1 MAGYTELLQTML
13 AMVIVSLLVINAN
26 RAIFVNN
33 ESLVEG
39 ELENQVIAIAQDFIE
54 ESRSTTFDATTVDGG
69 VPVNIPEGFS
79 SIGPG
84 SGESTRAS
92 FNDFDDY
99 DGWTESITTA
109 NGVTYDVEVEV
120 SYYEDGARTNSK
132 STLKQMIVTVTS
144 NDLTNYGTNKSY
156 SFKFLRSFYAD

>member
-33 ESLVEG
+33 ESLVKG

-92 FNDFDDY
+92 L
-99 DGWTESITTA
+99 TILMT
-109 NGVTYDVEVEV
+109 
-120 SYYEDGARTNSK
+120 
-132 STLKQMIVTVTS
+132 MTVGLS
-144 NDLTNYGTNKSY
+144 L
-156 SFKFLRSFYAD
+156 

>member
-54 ESRSTTFDATTVDGG
+54 ESRSTTFDLATVNGG

-84 SGESTRAS
+84 AGENTRAD

-99 DGWTESITTA
+99 DGWAETITTN
-109 NGVTYDVEVEV
+109 NGITYEVEIDV
-120 SYYEDGARTNSK
+120 SYYKDGAPTNEK
-132 STLKQMIVTVTS
+132 STLKQMTVTITS
-144 NDLTNYGTNKSY
+144 DDLTTNGTSKTYN
-156 SFKFLRSFYAD
+156 FKYLRSFYAD